1 MTIADDVT
9 AAAGGRAAEWNWRAP
24 LPIKSSP
31 LFQWPLRPMESVKW
45 FARAWHPISDRPI
58 IALLA
63 VISWLYFQPALDR
76 CATFEFD
83 WIAQMFARNM
93 VLMVVVAGGLHLYL
107 YTFGKQGSARQFD
120 TREMERNSPRFTWGD
135 QVRDNMFWTCASGV
149 TIWTAFEVLF
159 MWAFA
164 NDYIAVLDWRDQPV
178 WFALC
183 FVLAPVWSGVHFFV
197 IHRLLHWPPL
207 YKAAHA
213 LHHRNSNIGPWSGM
227 SMHPIEH
234 VMYLSSVLIL
244 WVVPA
249 HPVHVLFL
257 MQYLVLTAATS
268 HCGYEKIVVGET
280 RGLRLGDYFHQLH
293 HRYFECNY
301 GTPEVPLD
309 EWTGAFHDGT
319 PEATRRLRE
328 SRRKGFAG

>member
-9 AAAGGRAAEWNWRAP
+9 GAAGGRAAEWNWRAP

-197 IHRLLHWPPL
+197 IHCLLHWPPL